1 MANPRRHRAVR
12 RFGVVVSCAVVV
24 AAATVAT
31 TVGAAAD
38 PDNPVPPLPV
48 FTATPTAWVPY
59 LGGRHASRITEA
71 DIAALREMCQ
81 WFNAQFGVLMD
92 QVTAFNADLAAN
104 RDNYTVP
111 GVQQQADAVTANI
124 DQSTAYLTPRANSLG
139 ESRTC
144 TYANALY
151 VCNYGTNIEGGES
164 FRRIAEQQR
173 HISDGFKNHNP
184 AFINNI
190 AIGLT
195 NAAADEIR
203 NQSVCT

>member
-1 MANPRRHRAVR
+1 MADAKKHRAVR
-12 RFGVVVSCAVVV
+12 RFCMVVFCAVGV

-31 TVGAAAD
+31 THGAAAD
-38 PDNPVPPLPV
+38 PDSPAPPLPV
-48 FTATPTAWVPY
+48 LTATPTDWVPN
-59 LGGRHASRITEA
+59 LGGRHADRITEV

-81 WFNAQFGVLMD
+81 WFNAQFGILMD
-92 QVTAFNADLAAN
+92 QVTAFNANLAAHG
-104 RDNYTVP
+104 DNYTAP

-124 DQSTAYLTPRANSLG
+124 NQSTAYLTPRADSLG

-144 TYANALY
+144 TYANTLY

-164 FRRIAEQQR
+164 FQRIAEQQR
-173 HISDGFKNHNP
+173 HISDGFTTHNP

-195 NAAADEIR
+195 NAAADKIR
-203 NQSVCT
+203 SQGVCM